1 MSKLF
6 FAKMN
11 INADI
16 YDVYNDVKSL
26 DDLLKKVY
34 IGVNNKTIIYDDKGG
49 RYKFFDLDLYEDN
62 SRISGRLGFIK
73 KGIHSTYDPD
83 KDTAIDKEDNN
94 KIEYITFYLDVYNEM
109 LAFTVTPSLTKKK
122 VLDTFSKLIKE
133 SSDIGVVFVL
143 ETDIRKLESEIKKMK
158 ILRRVSLNLVPPNGD
173 KDQFGRLFSLNANTV
188 AGSGATQLKQS
199 YGTLKKE
206 GLNKDSE
213 LISNA
218 IDGITLGYAD
228 GKFEGK
234 DFQEENFEIN
244 TEDDT
249 PYSRYIRDNQN
260 KDKSVISEK
269 GRAGIVDLLAYKA
282 QVREKNNGDTGRK

>member
-1 MSKLF
+1 MILQLS
-6 FAKMN
+6 
-11 INADI
+11 
-16 YDVYNDVKSL
+16 
-26 DDLLKKVY
+26 
-34 IGVNNKTIIYDDKGG
+34 VNNKTIIYDEKGG
-49 RYKFFDLDLYEDN
+49 RYKFFDIDLYEDN

-143 ETDIRKLESEIKKMK
+143 ETDIGKLESEIKKMK

-173 KDQFGRLFSLNANTV
+173 KNQFGRLFSLNANSV
-188 AGSGATQLKQS
+188 AESGATQLKQT

-213 LISNA
+213 LIGNA

-234 DFQEENFEIN
+234 NFQEENFEIN
-244 TEDDT
+244 TEDDA
-249 PYSRYIRDNQN
+249 PYSRYIHNDQN
-260 KDKSVISEK
+260 KNKSVISEK

-282 QVREKNNGDTGRK
+282 RIREKNNEDTGRK